1 MGFGNLATTIIM
13 FIAVMLLSTAVIVSF
28 RTQTD
33 QAQAS
38 MRAQSE
44 FLNNQIKTNIEI
56 TNTNYTTNNLRVY
69 VLNDGKTTLKLETVD
84 VYVDNGFIPRNDS
97 NRTISIEAS
106 TDTTN
111 PGLWDPSE
119 IIRIDVDTTLS
130 SGTHKVA
137 IGTPYGVSD
146 EETFSV

>member
-38 MRAQSE
+38 MRSQSE
-44 FLNNQIKTNIEI
+44 FLNNQIKTNIDI
-56 TNTNYTTNNLRVY
+56 VSTNYSASNLRIY
-69 VLNDGKTTLKLETVD
+69 VLNNGKTTLKPETVD
-84 VYVDNGFIPRNDS
+84 VYVNNIFIPRDDA

-106 TDTTN
+106 TDTRN
-111 PGLWDPSE
+111 PGLWDPDE

-130 SGTHKVA
+130 SGTQAVRV
-137 IGTPYGVSD
+137 GTTYGISD
-146 EETFSV
+146 ESTFSV